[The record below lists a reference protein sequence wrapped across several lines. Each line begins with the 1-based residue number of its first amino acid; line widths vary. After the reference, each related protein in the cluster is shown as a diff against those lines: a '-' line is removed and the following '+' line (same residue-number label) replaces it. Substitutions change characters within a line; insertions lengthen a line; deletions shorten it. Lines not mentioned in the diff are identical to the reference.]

1 MGEHFDSTKMASE
14 SIEDTIMNGS
24 ITPPRPPNRKGH
36 EEQISELT
44 TKIKEFD
51 DAKQKAN
58 DKLRFAR
65 EIVSGFREKRERI
78 SAEKADLEDK
88 LNVISKALEAK
99 KDAVQRLKNSF
110 VVTSEEALDQQVK
123 FLQNELQKNH
133 FKATEERKLVNE
145 IDKLNRS
152 RKAIKEFKIVREDM
166 EKLKTTQKDLR
177 DRRDLMFKER
187 GDLKRKEEEAKVEI
201 RDLRDSI
208 EEMKI
213 KIETFAAEKRNAMT
227 EYRIQE
233 MAHKKF
239 ITDKREEAKMKRR
252 EEKEAAEAQ
261 KMKEWEEIKA
271 NEEPFEK
278 ERFLVSTL
286 ILYCQKLDP
295 LYGSEDTI
303 DNCKNGSSSINNA
316 IPDKCVV
323 YRKTDENDV
332 FFPGVKKGSSGK
344 KSAKKQ
350 KARNLKHNPETYVQ
364 FASLLLKPPTTSKDV
379 PMVID
384 KLQEKKAYFEV
395 LAEKEK

>member
-1 MGEHFDSTKMASE
+1 
-14 SIEDTIMNGS
+14 MNGS
-24 ITPPRPPNRKGH
+24 ISPSNEKAPRPPNRKRH
-36 EEQISELT
+36 EEQISELAG
-44 TKIKEFD
+44 KIKELD

-65 EIVSGFREKRERI
+65 ETVSGFREKRDRI

-88 LNVISKALEAK
+88 LNVINKALEAK
-99 KDAVQRLKNSF
+99 KDTVQKLKNSF

-123 FLQNELQKNH
+123 ALQNELQKNH

-152 RKAIKEFKIVREDM
+152 RKAIKEFKIVKEDM
-166 EKLKTTQKDLR
+166 EKLKSTQKDLR

-213 KIETFAAEKRNAMT
+213 QIETFAAEKRNAMT

-261 KMKEWEEIKA
+261 KMKEW
-271 NEEPFEK
+271 
-278 ERFLVSTL
+278 
-286 ILYCQKLDP
+286 
-295 LYGSEDTI
+295 
-303 DNCKNGSSSINNA
+303 
-316 IPDKCVV
+316 
-323 YRKTDENDV
+323 
-332 FFPGVKKGSSGK
+332 
-344 KSAKKQ
+344 
-350 KARNLKHNPETYVQ
+350 
-364 FASLLLKPPTTSKDV
+364 
-379 PMVID
+379 
-384 KLQEKKAYFEV
+384 
-395 LAEKEK
+395 

>member
-1 MGEHFDSTKMASE
+1 MG
-14 SIEDTIMNGS
+14 
-24 ITPPRPPNRKGH
+24 
-36 EEQISELT
+36 
-44 TKIKEFD
+44 
-51 DAKQKAN
+51 
-58 DKLRFAR
+58 
-65 EIVSGFREKRERI
+65 
-78 SAEKADLEDK
+78 
-88 LNVISKALEAK
+88 
-99 KDAVQRLKNSF
+99 
-110 VVTSEEALDQQVK
+110 
-123 FLQNELQKNH
+123 
-133 FKATEERKLVNE
+133 
-145 IDKLNRS
+145 
-152 RKAIKEFKIVREDM
+152 
-166 EKLKTTQKDLR
+166 
-177 DRRDLMFKER
+177 ER

-332 FFPGVKKGSSGK
+332 FFPGVKKGTSGK

-384 KLQEKKAYFEV
+384 KL
-395 LAEKEK
+395 KEKIARLLNEPSPLVDFLNDDLILSGNLDDQPKKNKCNGKEKSKNDCNFNIDQFPSLPQPRNGSLLE